1 MSDEMQSDSRNDITG
16 RVNGE
21 KVKKKKKRKKSETP
35 EQRELTQSAKV
46 QTEKQREKVKKKKKK
61 KELENIS
68 LQTPT
73 DKKKKRK
80 PNEGV
85 EVVTSLHKV
94 KEKAAESQEPQGSRE
109 QKPAKKKKKRAD
121 VTQADCDDMTQGE
134 QPVLM
139 TEHEEVP
146 HKKKDQESG
155 LPAVLIGTRKR
166 KRKGAMLD
174 EPEVDPN
181 LLSELKEF
189 CPEIESRSSHDINK
203 MIMYDLP
210 RFKEFRKQGIML
222 RHGRYSNAEN
232 ERLRQ
237 NVRDFLALTGVKDA
251 IKLFHPKRFPEET
264 QELTKLKKVYK
275 FFERIA
281 EGIPRPCHN
290 VFGRGRKVFDGEN
303 YKGRFTEEEVK
314 SLLKY
319 HTLHGNNWQKIS
331 EMTGRSSYS
340 LEKRFTQLNTARKSG
355 PWSTKEVQRLLRA
368 VRGHIVTVLK
378 SESPNKTTPK
388 RVSRE
393 ILYQKLPWFNISL
406 KVKTRCWSKC
416 REKWMSILA
425 VQMSSGTC
433 RGRKSQEAKIRLIKA
448 MYQMQVEDVTDVNWD
463 DLTAV
468 FGDVPPAYVQA
479 KWHHLKVC
487 CVPDWKTKCFGDIV
501 DFLYE
506 KVLPGMVK
514 DCEDLDDNELKV
526 DQKQSFLLSDIFK
539 DINEE
544 SGQKEDD
551 NSS

>member
-1 MSDEMQSDSRNDITG
+1 MQSDSRNDIMG

-21 KVKKKKKRKKSETP
+21 KVKKKRKKSETP
-35 EQRELTQSAKV
+35 EQRQLTQSTKV
-46 QTEKQREKVKKKKKK
+46 QTEKQREKVKKKKKNKK

-80 PNEGV
+80 LNEGV

-94 KEKAAESQEPQGSRE
+94 KDKAAESQEPQGSRE

-139 TEHEEVP
+139 TEHEEVQ
-146 HKKKDQESG
+146 HKKKDEESG

-166 KRKGAMLD
+166 KRKGALLD

-181 LLSELKEF
+181 LLNELKEF

-290 VFGRGRKVFDGEN
+290 VFGRGRKVFDGGN
-303 YKGRFTEEEVK
+303 YKGRFTKEEVK

-355 PWSTKEVQRLLRA
+355 PWSAKEVQRLLRA

-393 ILYQKLPWFNISL
+393 ILYRKLPWFNISL

-433 RGRKSQEAKIRLIKA
+433 RGRTSQEAKIRLIKA

-479 KWHHLKVC
+479 KWHQFKVC
-487 CVPDWKTKCFGDIV
+487 YVPDWKTKCFGDIV

-514 DCEDLDDNELKV
+514 DCEDLDDSELKV

-539 DINEE
+539 DIEE